1 MDPWIFLQAAAIGF
15 SIAAPVG
22 PIGLLCIERTLAQ
35 GMPGGLAIGLGAAT
49 ADALYGAAAAFGLG
63 LIAALADLGLAP
75 RLAGAALL
83 CGLGI
88 RTVATAASEA
98 AGPAR
103 LSAASLFGAYAAS
116 VGLTLANPATVLS
129 FVAIF
134 AGLGLSE
141 ERRGAGDAVTMI
153 AGVFAG
159 SGLWWLILSALTAKL
174 ARRIGPR
181 ARTAIRR
188 VSGASLIGFGVAIAA
203 AVLV

>member
-1 MDPWIFLQAAAIGF
+1 VRYARDRKA
-15 SIAAPVG
+15 S
-22 PIGLLCIERTLAQ
+22 
-35 GMPGGLAIGLGAAT
+35 
-49 ADALYGAAAAFGLG
+49 
-63 LIAALADLGLAP
+63 
-75 RLAGAALL
+75 GAALL

-116 VGLTLANPATVLS
+116 VGLTLANPATILS

-134 AGLGLSE
+134 AGLGLGE

-159 SGLWWLILSALTAKL
+159 SGLWWLILRALTAKL
-174 ARRIGPR
+174 ARRIGPS